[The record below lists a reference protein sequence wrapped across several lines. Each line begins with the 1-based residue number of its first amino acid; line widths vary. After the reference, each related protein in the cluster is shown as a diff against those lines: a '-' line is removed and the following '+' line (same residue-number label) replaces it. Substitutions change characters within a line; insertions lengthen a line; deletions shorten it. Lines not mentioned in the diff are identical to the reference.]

1 MVSLMSLV
9 LPILIS
15 AVFVFLA
22 SFVLHMVLTYHQ
34 GDLKKLPRQD
44 DVQDALRPFNI
55 PPGNYA
61 VPCGSG
67 PKDMKDPAFIEK
79 MTKGPVALITVAPNG
94 PPAMGAQLVQW
105 FIYSI
110 VISLFAG
117 YIASRALGSDAH
129 YLAVFRFVGCSAFMA
144 YAFGLVHMAIWYR
157 RSWRTTCLD
166 VFDSLV
172 YALLTA
178 GTFGWLWPR

>member
-1 MVSLMSLV
+1 MVSLFSLV
-9 LPILIS
+9 LPIVIS
-15 AVFVFLA
+15 AVFVFIA
-22 SFVLHMVLTYHQ
+22 SSILHMVVPFHH
-34 GDLKKLPRQD
+34 GDFKKLPRED
-44 DVQDALRPFNI
+44 DVQTALRGFNI
-55 PPGNYA
+55 APGNYA
-61 VPCGSG
+61 LPCGSG
-67 PKDMKDPAFIEK
+67 PKDMKNPAFIEK
-79 MTKGPVALITVAPNG
+79 MTKGPVAFITVGPSG
-94 PPAMGAQLVQW
+94 PPAMGTALAQW
-105 FIYSI
+105 FVYAI

-117 YIASRALGSDAH
+117 YIASRALGTGAH

-144 YAFGLVHMAIWYR
+144 YAFGLIHMAIWYR